1 MTETD
6 GRARGAAAFP
16 FGPGH
21 VVMHGNPPFLAEFG
35 SDVVAQPAREALVG
49 LPDEAFDVMDL
60 VLRTGRGAA
69 TDIETSHG
77 PRRLVVVPRRAPD
90 EDAPYGVTTCLRA

>member
-1 MTETD
+1 VTGLS
-6 GRARGAAAFP
+6 GRARGAAAFH

-35 SDVVAQPAREALVG
+35 PEVVGQPAREALVG
-49 LPDEAFDVMDL
+49 LPDEAFEVMDL